1 MTLDRGQLE
10 NILERLPSLTV
21 GLVGDLFLDRY
32 FEIDPDRTEVSI
44 ETGLDA
50 YQVVRVRNQPGAL
63 GTVMNNLAAL
73 GVGRLVPITVI
84 GEDGLGDD
92 LIRALRSMPVEETG
106 ILRSDT
112 HLTPTYLK
120 PLVMERDQPPREL
133 NRLDVRSREPL
144 SSEWRRRVSEEL
156 SRRFA
161 EVDGWIVLD
170 QIDQRDE
177 GVLHADV
184 REALGDE
191 ARRHPEIPVIIDS
204 RKLLGAYAY
213 GSLKGNEHEFRLAA
227 GCDDVEEAV
236 RRLGKRTGRPAFA
249 TCGAKGICVAESG
262 ERVAWV
268 PARPVTGPIDI
279 VGAGDS
285 ATAALLCAML
295 SGVDART
302 AAAFANLVASI
313 TIRQLGTTGTAT
325 PAQIRREWESAGV

>member
-112 HLTPTYLK
+112 RLTPTYLK

-144 SSEWRRRVSEEL
+144 SPKWRRRVNDEL
-156 SRRFA
+156 SRRFV

-177 GVLHADV
+177 GVLHAEV

-191 ARRHPEIPVIIDS
+191 ASRHPEIPVIIDS
-204 RKLLGAYAY
+204 RKHL
-213 GSLKGNEHEFRLAA
+213 
-227 GCDDVEEAV
+227 
-236 RRLGKRTGRPAFA
+236 
-249 TCGAKGICVAESG
+249 
-262 ERVAWV
+262 
-268 PARPVTGPIDI
+268 
-279 VGAGDS
+279 
-285 ATAALLCAML
+285 
-295 SGVDART
+295 
-302 AAAFANLVASI
+302 
-313 TIRQLGTTGTAT
+313 
-325 PAQIRREWESAGV
+325 